1 MADERAARVRAA
13 RSYAG
18 MTAPELAKA
27 LNVSKETLS
36 RMENGR
42 RPTSAEELRVI
53 AETTGVPLSFLAE
66 GFNGTAR
73 HQDELEERVAALER
87 ILGVAAVAIRRAGRP
102 IPQPPGEL
110 GRRAGVD
117 QPTPE
122 DHDRDENPPAEE
134 PRRAPGR

>member
-53 AETTGVPLSFLAE
+53 AETTGVPLSFLVE
-66 GFNGTAR
+66 GFNGTVR
-73 HQDELEERVAALER
+73 HHDELEERVSALER

-102 IPQPPGEL
+102 IPSPPGEL

-122 DHDRDENPPAEE
+122 DHDRDETPPEE
-134 PRRAPGR
+134 ERRRASGQ